1 MLKLISFGE
10 VYANETT
17 DSLIDVWF
25 ADVVGDKS
33 FVVKVTF
40 FYD

>member
-10 VYANETT
+10 VYANET

-33 FVVKVTF
+33 VVVKVTF
-40 FYD
+40 FYE